1 MPANQHRHP
10 QGFSPSRHA
19 WRDPSKPTG
28 FPVYQLVAARV
39 CTLQSPEGC
48 RVDTPGEQRINAAKR
63 SAVSTGQ
70 LRRLPAV
77 HTRPIDLVVFQEPS
91 PRRAGD
97 LVLKVVSRLDA
108 FSVYP
113 CRTWLPSAAPSGT
126 TGTPEVRPSQSSR
139 TREKASQVS
148 CAHNR

>member
-113 CRTWLPSAAPSGT
+113 CRTLAT
-126 TGTPEVRPSQSSR
+126 QRCR
-139 TREKASQVS
+139 
-148 CAHNR
+148 